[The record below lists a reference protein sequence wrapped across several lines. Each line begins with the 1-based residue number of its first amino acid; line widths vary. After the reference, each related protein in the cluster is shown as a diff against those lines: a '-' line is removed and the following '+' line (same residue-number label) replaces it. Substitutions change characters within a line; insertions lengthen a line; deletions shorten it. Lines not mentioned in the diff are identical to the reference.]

1 MIPTLAVKTEG
12 EANKVFVISDG
23 RAQERIVQL
32 GLLENDL
39 IEVKQGVQENESV
52 ATGNLD
58 KIYDGVAVR
67 Q

>member
-1 MIPTLAVKTEG
+1 MIPTSAVKTKG
-12 EANKVFVISDG
+12 ETTKVFLVKEG
-23 RAQERIVQL
+23 RAQEQIVIL

-39 IEVKQGVQENESV
+39 IEVKQGVAENDAV
-52 ATGNLD
+52 ATSNLD